1 MIKTLT
7 SCLSWFAGMLRMRL
21 VVFVCVSPFGA
32 VTLLTFRLLIGQKW
46 QRSGSIM
53 GFDSLSCLHLVF
65 QGHPLTGII
74 FTTLATFA
82 TQSFSLSLSLLF
94 SLEVFLTFL
103 MFTWSLPLSSP
114 VCLVCLSLFNSFIL
128 VNVYILYLLSFS
140 FVMLFFFNSLKLL
153 MFTFS
158 HFLRVCL
165 KSSELPNIGSFILR
179 QHTNWK
185 ETFLVTD
192 FKQST

>member
-32 VTLLTFRLLIGQKW
+32 VTLLTFRLLIGPTR

-53 GFDSLSCLHLVF
+53 GFDSLSCLHSQFSKATLSLASF
-65 QGHPLTGII
+65 

-82 TQSFSLSLSLLF
+82 TQSFSFSTLLSGSLSY
-94 SLEVFLTFL
+94 
-103 MFTWSLPLSSP
+103 
-114 VCLVCLSLFNSFIL
+114 I
-128 VNVYILYLLSFS
+128 VNVYMILVLLCFILGNVYFLYLLSLT
-140 FVMLFFFNSLKLL
+140 VLMLFFVLNGLKL
-153 MFTFS
+153 FTFY

-165 KSSELPNIGSFILR
+165 KSSDPPYP
-179 QHTNWK
+179 
-185 ETFLVTD
+185 
-192 FKQST
+192 FKAAY